1 MRRHNLKQLQVMK
14 DEAEHARDKA
24 RVGFGKK
31 VGKRFT
37 WRHDWPHL
45 QRMLQHQEEECYENK
60 KKRDKELTEYR
71 KEAEEKKEFA
81 DRVDRRVGS
90 AQCVHRFSF

>member
-1 MRRHNLKQLQVMK
+1 
-14 DEAEHARDKA
+14 
-24 RVGFGKK
+24 
-31 VGKRFT
+31 
-37 WRHDWPHL
+37 
-45 QRMLQHQEEECYENK
+45 MLQHQEEECYENK

-90 AQCVHRFSF
+90 GQCVHRFSIYTILLCCVHRVSLDGYQFSRSLTDSVSFARDIYLQL

>member
-1 MRRHNLKQLQVMK
+1 
-14 DEAEHARDKA
+14 
-24 RVGFGKK
+24 
-31 VGKRFT
+31 
-37 WRHDWPHL
+37 
-45 QRMLQHQEEECYENK
+45 MLQHQEEECYENK

-90 AQCVHRFSF
+90 GQCVHRFSF